1 MLSLL
6 GRIDI
11 MVRLL
16 FAAMVLAVLAPA
28 VGPWRDTA
36 QWISSGAIFI
46 LFFLNGVRLPR
57 QAIADGMRN
66 LRFLLPLALWSFGL
80 MALAGFGLFKAGQP
94 FLPGLVAIGLL
105 YLGVMPSTVQSA
117 TAYTSLAE
125 GNVATSVVAAGLLNI
140 LGVFVSA
147 PLFTALSGGAEVD
160 LGLAG
165 LQRIGLILVLPFLL
179 GQIVQA
185 RLAPVLKNRASLV
198 SWTDRFS
205 IAIAVYVAFSGAVE
219 QDLWGSL
226 NASAW
231 ICLLALLG
239 AALVFGYGGAWFVS
253 GALRLPL
260 DERIS
265 FTYAGAHKSIAMG
278 APLALVLFPPEAA
291 GLILVPL
298 LIYHLLQLI
307 VSAPLATRFRQ
318 MQR

>member
-1 MLSLL
+1 MFSLL
-6 GRIDI
+6 GRIDV

-16 FAAMVLAVLAPA
+16 FAAMLLAFLVPA
-28 VGPWRDTA
+28 VGPGRDTA
-36 QWISSGAIFI
+36 QWISSGAIFV

-57 QAIADGMRN
+57 KAIADGMRN
-66 LRFLLPLALWSFGL
+66 VRFLLGLALWSFGV

-94 FLPGLVAIGLL
+94 VLPELVAIGLL

-147 PLFTALSGGAEVD
+147 PLFAALSGGAEVD

-179 GQIVQA
+179 GQVAQT
-185 RLAPVLKNRASLV
+185 RLAPVLKSRASLV

-231 ICLLALLG
+231 IWLLVLLG
-239 AALVFGYGGAWFVS
+239 AALVFGYGGAWLVS
-253 GALRLPL
+253 GMLRLPPG
-260 DERIS
+260 EKIS